1 MHPAISLLKS
11 AQKQR
16 EAIPADAQP
25 ATASPA
31 DLQAQIS

>member
-16 EAIPADAQP
+16 EAIPADAQT